1 MCEFFRSGNILS
13 VMKRALKIVGV
24 AAALFAL
31 LLLALTLYYLGV
43 TAGVRLDAKKLTMPT
58 ACIRLYDT
66 HDDEIPAAISVS
78 TTTHALPN
86 YVKEAFVAVE
96 DKRFYEHHGIDMHR
110 MLGALWHNL
119 KSFSFREG
127 ASTISQQLIKNTH
140 LSSEKTIVRKLK
152 EIRLARALEKKYSKD
167 EILTLYLNSIYF
179 GHSAF
184 GIGQAAQFYFGKTAE
199 ELDIAESAMLAAIVR
214 SPNRYSPFRDA
225 ERCLARRN
233 LVLTLMQE
241 QGLLSEEQAAAAKE
255 APLPQK
261 PAAETQHNAYLT
273 LVLQEL
279 ADLFPDAGS
288 GGWGTLHVHTA
299 YDPALQEAAEQVQ
312 CDTDSCVLVRD
323 NRRNSIVALAST
335 VGTPMRSPASA
346 IKPLLVYAPAMEE
359 NLICP
364 ATPVLDARTDFG
376 GYSPDDYGGA
386 TDQYMSV
393 RDALAHSAN
402 IPAVRILNELGIER
416 ATEYLAKMGI
426 RIRDEDKTLALAL
439 GGMRNGI
446 RLPLLADGY
455 AVFANGGTYAASKT
469 IERVTNDSGKTLYA
483 RSDSGQQVFSKD
495 VCWLMNDMLM
505 TTAKQGTARRLKSLP
520 FPVCAKTGTAGTE
533 KGNTD
538 AYCISYTSDHVI
550 AVWMGN
556 ADGSVCETTGG
567 GLPAN
572 EVLRLNRALYA
583 KTSPKPFFDCND
595 VVRLGYDKLSY
606 EQDHTLLLSDP
617 AAPPYTDPQEFFR
630 IGNNLPHSTRYS
642 LPNIAA
648 PTIFLKEGK
657 VQIVL
662 CQTEYYDYEVIRE
675 NRGEKTTIYQGKYR
689 NAICDNSVRSGET
702 YVYTVIPT
710 YQGHVGTPV
719 TLPSVTVPKKE
730 TLPDDWW
737 IQ

>member
-78 TTTHALPN
+78 TTTHALPS

-241 QGLLSEEQAAAAKE
+241 QGLLSEEQATAAKE

-288 GGWGTLHVHTA
+288 GGWGTLPVHTA
-299 YDPALQEAAEQVQ
+299 
-312 CDTDSCVLVRD
+312 
-323 NRRNSIVALAST
+323 
-335 VGTPMRSPASA
+335 
-346 IKPLLVYAPAMEE
+346 
-359 NLICP
+359 
-364 ATPVLDARTDFG
+364 
-376 GYSPDDYGGA
+376 
-386 TDQYMSV
+386 
-393 RDALAHSAN
+393 
-402 IPAVRILNELGIER
+402 
-416 ATEYLAKMGI
+416 
-426 RIRDEDKTLALAL
+426 
-439 GGMRNGI
+439 
-446 RLPLLADGY
+446 
-455 AVFANGGTYAASKT
+455 
-469 IERVTNDSGKTLYA
+469 
-483 RSDSGQQVFSKD
+483 
-495 VCWLMNDMLM
+495 
-505 TTAKQGTARRLKSLP
+505 
-520 FPVCAKTGTAGTE
+520 
-533 KGNTD
+533 
-538 AYCISYTSDHVI
+538 
-550 AVWMGN
+550 
-556 ADGSVCETTGG
+556 
-567 GLPAN
+567 
-572 EVLRLNRALYA
+572 
-583 KTSPKPFFDCND
+583 
-595 VVRLGYDKLSY
+595 
-606 EQDHTLLLSDP
+606 
-617 AAPPYTDPQEFFR
+617 
-630 IGNNLPHSTRYS
+630 
-642 LPNIAA
+642 
-648 PTIFLKEGK
+648 
-657 VQIVL
+657 
-662 CQTEYYDYEVIRE
+662 
-675 NRGEKTTIYQGKYR
+675 
-689 NAICDNSVRSGET
+689 
-702 YVYTVIPT
+702 
-710 YQGHVGTPV
+710 
-719 TLPSVTVPKKE
+719 
-730 TLPDDWW
+730 
-737 IQ
+737 